1 MKRRSRSSR
10 SKRGFTLIELVIGL
24 TLFTALG
31 YVVMLTLGA
40 GRSSNA
46 VVERVVTEDQMLRE
60 ASAALIDD
68 LRSTNAAHL
77 SINVEADGNDS
88 VRLQAE
94 IEAAGA
100 ATWGV
105 HERELGPTAAEQDR
119 AGWFVRYIVVAGA
132 NGRELV
138 REVFDDSGA
147 LQRSRVLAR
156 GLRSGAGASRGFGL
170 VQSGAVWEVTLS
182 TVGGGT
188 GEPGMVVVFH
198 ARSRNE

>member
-60 ASAALIDD
+60 ASAALLDD
-68 LRSTNAAHL
+68 LRSTNAAHV
-77 SINVEADGNDS
+77 SIDVQADGNHA
-88 VRLQAE
+88 VRLQ
-94 IEAAGA
+94 IGIDTAGA
-100 ATWGV
+100 TTWGV
-105 HERELGPTAAEQDR
+105 HERELGPTSAEQDR
-119 AGWFVRYIVVAGA
+119 AGWFVRYAVVVGG

-138 REVFDDSGA
+138 REIYDDAGV

-156 GLRSGAGASRGFGL
+156 GLRNGSGASRGFGL
-170 VQSGAVWEVTLS
+170 VQSGSVWEATLS